1 MMNNDFRNWHKNND
15 KPQAAEMPTPSFP
28 TDLASIWARVQSIDP
43 VKYAKSRNFL
53 TGAVTYLSPY
63 ISRGVISTRQVY
75 EAMLAKGYTLW
86 QMEKFVSE
94 LAWRD
99 YFQQVYKSI
108 GERMFTDIKQP
119 QPDVMHHQMPLAVAN
134 GTTGIESI
142 DQGIQRL
149 KETGYMHNHLRMYTA
164 SIACNVGKAHWTKP
178 AAWMY
183 YHLLDGDLA
192 SNTCSWQWVAGS
204 FSSKKYYC
212 NQENIN
218 KYAGSTQ
225 RQTFLDHPY
234 EVLPAS
240 QVPIELKATDH
251 IQLATQLPATGEIRV
266 SGQKPILLYNHYN
279 LDPTWRSEEDADR
292 ILLLEPSHFEK
303 FPVSPQVI
311 QFVLALT
318 KNISGLQLYV
328 GELAD
333 LCKQLGMSEMDAS
346 KLVIH
351 KEHPAFMHYPGRR
364 ESRTWLAPAVQGYF
378 PSFFAFW
385 KKASRHL

>member
-1 MMNNDFRNWHKNND
+1 MQETFT
-15 KPQAAEMPTPSFP
+15 APSFP
-28 TDLASIWARVQSIDP
+28 TDMKSIWERMMAIDP
-43 VKYAKSRNFL
+43 VKYAKSRNFIN
-53 TGAVTYLSPY
+53 GAVTYLSPY

-108 GERMFTDIKQP
+108 GEKMFTDIKQP
-119 QPDVMHHQMPLAVAN
+119 QPGVMHHQMPLAVAN
-134 GTTGIESI
+134 GTTSIQAIDSGIHN
-142 DQGIQRL
+142 L

-164 SIACNVGKAHWTKP
+164 SIACNIGKAHWSQP

-218 KYAGSTQ
+218 KYCGSSQ
-225 RQTFLDHPY
+225 RQTFLDHSY
-234 EVLPAS
+234 EVLPS
-240 QVPIELKATDH
+240 MEVPNVLSIKENLQLK
-251 IQLATQLPATGEIRV
+251 TQLPSTATIQV
-266 SGQKPILLYNHYN
+266 SGHKPILLYNHYN
-279 LDPTWRSEEDADR
+279 LDPEWHKEEDVDR
-292 ILLLEPSHFEK
+292 ILLIEPSHFDR
-303 FPVSPQVI
+303 FPVSRQVI
-311 QFVLALT
+311 QFAIDLS
-318 KNISGLQLYV
+318 KNIAGLQWYV
-328 GELAD
+328 GEVQD
-333 LCKQLGMSEMDAS
+333 LIKHCGMSETDAAQ
-346 KLVIH
+346 LMMH
-351 KEHPAFMHYPGRR
+351 KEHPAFTHYPGRR
-364 ESRTWLAPAVQGYF
+364 ESRSWLAPQVQGYY
-378 PSFFAFW
+378 PSFFAYW

>member
-1 MMNNDFRNWHKNND
+1 MQNNYRNWHRNND
-15 KPQAAEMPTPSFP
+15 HQMQETFTTSSFP
-28 TDLASIWARVQSIDP
+28 TDIKRIWERVMAIDP
-43 VKYAKSRNFL
+43 AKYAKTRNHL
-53 TGAVTYLSPY
+53 SGAVTYLSPY

-86 QMEKFVSE
+86 QMEKLVSE

-99 YFQQVYKSI
+99 YFQQVYKSM
-108 GERMFTDIKQP
+108 GEKMFSDIKQP
-119 QPDVMHHQMPLAVAN
+119 QPGVMHHQMLLAIAN
-134 GTTGIESI
+134 GTTGIQAI
-142 DQGIQRL
+142 DNGIQNL
-149 KETGYMHNHLRMYTA
+149 KETGYMHNHLRMYAA
-164 SIACNVGKAHWTKP
+164 SIACNIGKAHWSQP

-218 KYAGSTQ
+218 KYTGSIQ
-225 RQTFLDHPY
+225 SNTFLDHSY
-234 EVLPAS
+234 EVLPTME
-240 QVPIELKATDH
+240 VPHELTVADDLPLT
-251 IQLATQLPATGEIRV
+251 TQLPATTAIRV

-279 LDPTWRSEEDADR
+279 LDPTWRSEENADR
-292 ILLLEPSHFEK
+292 ILVLEPSHFEK
-303 FPVSPQVI
+303 YPVSQQVI
-311 QFVLALT
+311 QFVLDLA
-318 KNISGLQLYV
+318 KNINGLQLYV

-333 LCKQLGMSEMDAS
+333 LWQQLGMNEHEAG
-346 KLVIH
+346 KLAIH
-351 KEHPAFMHYPGRR
+351 KEHPAFLHYPGRR

-385 KKASRHL
+385 KKASRQL